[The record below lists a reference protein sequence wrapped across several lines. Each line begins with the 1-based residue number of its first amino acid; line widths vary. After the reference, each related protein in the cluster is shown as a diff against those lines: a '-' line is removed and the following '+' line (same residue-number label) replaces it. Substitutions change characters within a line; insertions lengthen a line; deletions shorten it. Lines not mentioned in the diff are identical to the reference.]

1 MEIVIV
7 FIASILCFG
16 FFYCLRKHCKN
27 NNRTHEQGL
36 LDDYNELDNVLDL
49 EANRKPSENT
59 ELTQVNY
66 ISQSTDECSICL
78 ETFENKEIVQFECF
92 HKYHIECINDWI
104 NRRNN
109 NINCPE
115 CGI

>member
-7 FIASILCFG
+7 FIASIG
-16 FFYCLRKHCKN
+16 FFYCLIKCCKKKKY
-27 NNRTHEQGL
+27 RTHDQGL

-49 EANRKPSENT
+49 EENPIEKT
-59 ELTQVNY
+59 KLKQVNY
-66 ISQSTDECSICL
+66 ITQSTDECSICL
-78 ETFENKEIVQFECF
+78 ETLENKEIAQFECF

>member
-7 FIASILCFG
+7 IVFFIASIG
-16 FFYCLRKHCKN
+16 FFYCLIKFCKKY
-27 NNRTHEQGL
+27 RTHEQGL

-49 EANRKPSENT
+49 EENPT

-66 ISQSTDECSICL
+66 ITQSTDECSICL
-78 ETFENKEIVQFECF
+78 ETFENKEIAQFECF

>member
-7 FIASILCFG
+7 FIAAFLCFG
-16 FFYCLRKHCKN
+16 FFYCLRKYCSKN
-27 NNRTHEQGL
+27 NRLQNSEL
-36 LDDYNELDNVLDL
+36 LDDYNELDDVLDI
-49 EANRKPSENT
+49 EANNENT

-78 ETFENKEIVQFECF
+78 ETFENKEVIQFECF
-92 HKYHIECINDWI
+92 HKYHTECIHDWI
-104 NRRNN
+104 NRRKN

>member
-1 MEIVIV
+1 MEI
-7 FIASILCFG
+7 A
-16 FFYCLRKHCKN
+16 RK
-27 NNRTHEQGL
+27 
-36 LDDYNELDNVLDL
+36 
-49 EANRKPSENT
+49 RKKFVQEYKRIIKLGSGTAENPT

-66 ISQSTDECSICL
+66 ITQSTDECSICL
-78 ETFENKEIVQFECF
+78 ETFENKEIAQFECF